1 MILHSIGFLSVLCF
15 LALYL
20 LARTGLFTLPLLL
33 TASSPR
39 LEINNGGFKRATI
52 KFAGSVGSAAPSYVV
67 SL

>member
-1 MILHSIGFLSVLCF
+1 MILHSIGFLSILCF

-20 LARTGLFTLPLLL
+20 SRTGLFTLPLLL

-52 KFAGSVGSAAPSYVV
+52 KFAGSGWGG
-67 SL
+67 